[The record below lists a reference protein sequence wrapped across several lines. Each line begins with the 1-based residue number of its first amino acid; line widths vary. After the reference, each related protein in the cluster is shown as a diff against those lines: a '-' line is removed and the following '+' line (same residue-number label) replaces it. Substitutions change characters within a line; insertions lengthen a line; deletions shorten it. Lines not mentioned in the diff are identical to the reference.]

1 MGCVIRNDGCSLLS
15 LYYKDIEYVN
25 VAIALESDVPSV
37 QGPWEGRYEVGLRS
51 PSYVSIEDFADGTVA
66 KVLRDFCDNK
76 VTKSLC
82 DSNESS
88 IWGQVIGRDDHPTL
102 SGVIG
107 YPLVLHTFDD
117 NVIDSVYNDE
127 KSDLLTPK
135 RKGYTFTGWFANEAC
150 ANGTSKEACTAV
162 TKIPSGTTG
171 EQHFYARWSKNP
183 PLADGCYEI
192 ASADQLYAYA
202 TLVNAGE
209 TTACGRLADDIKV
222 NDHVLKDGVLNGDG
236 SNFIFQ

>member
-183 PLADGCYEI
+183 PLADGCTKLRVQI
-192 ASADQLYAYA
+192 SF
-202 TLVNAGE
+202 TLML
-209 TTACGRLADDIKV
+209 RL
-222 NDHVLKDGVLNGDG
+222 
-236 SNFIFQ
+236 